1 MFARP
6 MLTLASGVTATT
18 ALLEF
23 VLVMKDTAG
32 GKKERNKSEE
42 NKKKTDRKS
51 NQKPTVRKVGEL
63 AERG

>member
-1 MFARP
+1 

-42 NKKKTDRKS
+42 NKKKKPIEKATR
-51 NQKPTVRKVGEL
+51 NQRC
-63 AERG
+63 ERWAN